1 MCGRIILSQ
10 SQSEISGFLKA
21 TLFPERLLETDYNL
35 TPSKDLYILVDK
47 RGEDGSVVRALE
59 IARWGLVPSWAKD
72 PSIGNKLTN
81 ARSETVH
88 EKPSFR
94 EAFARRRC
102 LVPVNG
108 YYEWYVSSQLTAA
121 GKPKKQPFCME
132 HPDGDILTIAGL
144 YEWWRAERTDPWLLT
159 CTLLTRAAAP
169 NLEQIHDRMPVIV
182 PPDRWDWWLDNSQQV
197 DVDEL
202 PPAVVQAHPVSP
214 AVNSSKS
221 EGPSL
226 REPIDFDFD

>member
-35 TPSKDLYILVDK
+35 TPSKDLYIVVDK

-108 YYEWYVSSQLTAA
+108 YYEWYVSSPLTAA

-144 YEWWRAERTDPWLLT
+144 YEWWRAKRADPWLLT

-197 DVDEL
+197 DVHEL

-221 EGPSL
+221 EGSSL